1 MEKELKTLETRAHEY
16 AYPVA
21 KTLYRQGFVKETWL
35 ENVVADGYMAGHEDA
50 IKNQWRDA
58 TDYPPID
65 EDVLVDYPYEHGYAV
80 AYYDGKD
87 WYLTETGRLLHPT
100 RWMPIPPH
108 NKTEGNE

>member
-35 ENVVADGYMAGHEDA
+35 ENVVADGYMAGHEAA

-65 EDVLVDYPYEHGYAV
+65 EDVLVYHRNREIDT
-80 AYYDGKD
+80 AYTLDVYS
-87 WYLTETGRLLHPT
+87 TT
-100 RWMPIPPH
+100 
-108 NKTEGNE
+108 